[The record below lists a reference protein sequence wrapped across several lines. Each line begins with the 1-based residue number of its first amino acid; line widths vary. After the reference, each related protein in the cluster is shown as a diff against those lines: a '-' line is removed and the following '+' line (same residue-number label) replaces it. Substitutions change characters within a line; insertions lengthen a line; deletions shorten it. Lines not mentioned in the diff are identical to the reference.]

1 MSRPGIRQALLK
13 PAFAHLYPGIPAN
26 EWQSAAAMM
35 AQVLALQP
43 GKRSGGQ
50 AGRRANGRVL
60 EEAHFDFRGVA
71 SAGASDAAR
80 EAKQAE
86 RQRRQAAE

>member
-1 MSRPGIRQALLK
+1 MTRPVIRQALLK

-26 EWQSAAAMM
+26 EWQPAAVMM
-35 AQVLALQP
+35 GQVLALQP
-43 GKRSGGQ
+43 GRRAAGQ
-50 AGRRANGRVL
+50 AGRRSDHRVL
-60 EEAHFDFRGVA
+60 EEAHFEFRGVA